1 MRRPTPVIWLLLLLI
16 GLNAISISRIH
27 GAEITKDALQ
37 NLSITYNVWTKGK
50 FSENGETP
58 TYSREPLPIA
68 LAAAH
73 MAMFTS
79 VPADA
84 NMVEVAKDPHYVKQ
98 IVTINI
104 VFSMLLLS
112 AIWLLARQ
120 LSMSFRL
127 TALTMIL
134 SWYFFA
140 GAPRHIDRMYTEL
153 FSSSLLILAA
163 IATIYTY
170 QSRKLTAAVT
180 TGGLLAAFALTK
192 ASGLYVVLVALPML
206 AAGMYFFKLVSARK
220 AFGIWLT
227 MLLTFLFLVT
237 PWMMRNYLI
246 FGDYTIAERG
256 GNVLLTRAVK
266 NRMTDEEYRAAFYVY
281 APGSM
286 KHRFFESILG
296 FEQSNLAPGG
306 KYVRLIRHQPGEQD
320 AIKAGNPDA
329 TISYYGLRS
338 AIENRMLRELQN
350 AGQDTRQVDQMQ
362 KALAF
367 ELIKADPVAHAKTTL
382 PFAWRGI
389 WSFAGKGGI
398 VKELFNLLSF
408 LSLLVIPFVAVW
420 KRKPEW
426 FAGSLVAMG
435 YFLFHAFT
443 THFIP
448 RYSAPLIPLSL
459 LFLFVLCS
467 KLPRT
472 KRKPAQ

>member
-1 MRRPTPVIWLLLLLI
+1 MRRPTPFVWLILLLI
-16 GLNAISISRIH
+16 ALNIASISRIQ

-37 NLSITYNVWTKGK
+37 NLVITFNVWTKGK

-58 TYSREPLPIA
+58 TYSREPLPVA

-73 MAMFTS
+73 MAIFTS
-79 VPADA
+79 VPANA
-84 NMVEVAKDPHYVKQ
+84 NIFEVAKNPHYVKQ
-98 IVTINI
+98 IVAINI
-104 VFSMLLLS
+104 AFSVLLLS
-112 AIWLLARQ
+112 AICLLARQ
-120 LSMSFRL
+120 LSLSFPL

-153 FSSSLLILAA
+153 FTAGLLVLAA
-163 IATIYTY
+163 NATIYTY
-170 QSRKLTAAVT
+170 QSKKLTAAVA
-180 TGGLLAAFALTK
+180 TGGILAAFALTK
-192 ASGLYVVLVALPML
+192 ASGFYVTLVALPML

-227 MLLTFLFLVT
+227 MLLTFLLLVT

-246 FGDYTIAERG
+246 FGDYAIAERG
-256 GNVLLTRAVK
+256 GNVLLTRAIK

-286 KHRFFESILG
+286 QQLFFEKILG
-296 FEQSNLAPGG
+296 FEQRNLEPGG

-320 AIKAGNPDA
+320 AIEAGNPDA
-329 TISYYGLRS
+329 AISYYGLR
-338 AIENRMLRELQN
+338 AATEIRMLREMQD

-367 ELIKADPVAHAKTTL
+367 ELIRADPAAHAKATL
-382 PFAWRGI
+382 PFAWRGV

-398 VKELFNLLSF
+398 VKELLNLLSF
-408 LSLLVIPFVAVW
+408 ISLLVIPLIAVW

-435 YFLFHAFT
+435 FYLFHAAT

-459 LFLFVLCS
+459 FFLFLLWGHFPGKTQES
-467 KLPRT
+467 S
-472 KRKPAQ
+472 Q